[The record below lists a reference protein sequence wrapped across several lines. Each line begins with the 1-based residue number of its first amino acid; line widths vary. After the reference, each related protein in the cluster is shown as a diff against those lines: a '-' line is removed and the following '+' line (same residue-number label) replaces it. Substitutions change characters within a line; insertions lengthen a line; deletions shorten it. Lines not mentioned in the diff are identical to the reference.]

1 MLWRRRRGLEGVG
14 RWRGRGGA
22 RCGCRRGGFGLGSG
36 TFWDGVPEGRWGFR
50 CGSGVVRGVYF
61 NDGSFA
67 LDRREWIGNGCR
79 ILSCVQDRKLRPPRC
94 AAPMLSASP
103 SNIACCCAEC
113 GVDPSTQMRS
123 RELSLLVKHP
133 RTTSLL
139 KFPLWILGPRDI
151 PVPTTNTSS
160 RQGQHPPRVHASAFA
175 VKWEGDYDI
184 AMRGEPHRSED

>member
-1 MLWRRRRGLEGVG
+1 
-14 RWRGRGGA
+14 
-22 RCGCRRGGFGLGSG
+22 
-36 TFWDGVPEGRWGFR
+36 
-50 CGSGVVRGVYF
+50 
-61 NDGSFA
+61 
-67 LDRREWIGNGCR
+67 
-79 ILSCVQDRKLRPPRC
+79 
-94 AAPMLSASP
+94 
-103 SNIACCCAEC
+103 
-113 GVDPSTQMRS
+113 MRS